1 MRQNILSTV
10 LLMLLSVPAFSQEW
24 PLIDDGLY
32 KNPSDPSRPYS
43 SLSLSGELFNLVEG
57 QLWQYSPSLSV
68 AFSRHRDQ
76 LSIRVP
82 IVNTVI
88 PGYENYAGIG
98 DIQAGYSMVF
108 YERNSIASSLINAT
122 AHLTVSLPTGDQYVG
137 HGVGRTIIVPE
148 IMLAFKPID
157 AIGIYPSVQ
166 YITSAKPTTGR
177 WAGGFPGAV
186 PDQTGNNPEQRL
198 SAFQID
204 SEFNLEFN
212 RTWLGLTPIVSIDL
226 NSSNYTVNLRP
237 EIGKMF
243 GEGFVLKIN
252 STAYILGERRLLYWT
267 QFEAGYYF

>member
-1 MRQNILSTV
+1 
-10 LLMLLSVPAFSQEW
+10 
-24 PLIDDGLY
+24 
-32 KNPSDPSRPYS
+32 
-43 SLSLSGELFNLVEG
+43 
-57 QLWQYSPSLSV
+57 
-68 AFSRHRDQ
+68 
-76 LSIRVP
+76 
-82 IVNTVI
+82 VNTVI

-157 AIGIYPSVQ
+157 EIGIYPSVQ